1 MEDWISIANLAKVI
15 EGISNVRWINDCFF
29 NSTVTDSQAVQCSYL
44 ILKIKLI
51 FFNGSHGRIL
61 LNSLMNI
68 AILVKHIL
76 WSTLNYHII
85 VQLTCL

>member
-51 FFNGSHGRIL
+51 FFTGSHGRIL
-61 LNSLMNI
+61 LDSLMNI

>member
-1 MEDWISIANLAKVI
+1 MEDWISIANLAKVT

-29 NSTVTDSQAVQCSYL
+29 NSTVTDNQAVKCHL

-51 FFNGSHGRIL
+51 FFTESHGRIL
-61 LNSLMNI
+61 LSSLMNI